1 VKGGTGADA
10 AREYLHNN
18 GDLHACPYGEE
29 AEAQSKVMDALFL
42 RERMDMVAV
51 SLPPLQIWGLCPFC
65 VLFDVGM
72 VVTN

>member
-1 VKGGTGADA
+1 MEIYTHARMVKK
-10 AREYLHNN
+10 R
-18 GDLHACPYGEE
+18 
-29 AEAQSKVMDALFL
+29 EAQSKVMDALFL